1 MDWLIYIK
9 TCSKFHEDISNFT
22 FKLPTIMYNSPLN
35 EAGGLPHNGQQ
46 YETHNEVDD
55 DVIELDEL
63 DIIMSGE
70 IKLTCALK

>member
-1 MDWLIYIK
+1 
-9 TCSKFHEDISNFT
+9 
-22 FKLPTIMYNSPLN
+22 MYNSPLN